1 MATIDVSPLQEDLSF
16 GARISGVTR
25 RALADEAV
33 RRRIR
38 EVFEDRGVLVFAGVE
53 RSDEM
58 LVEISNV
65 IGPPQDIPLKK
76 VSRVDEE
83 KSLGV
88 LEFNNEPADANI
100 FEIDGQAVSGWI
112 CWHFDSC
119 YTKVL
124 CRGAVLRVVEN
135 PPDGGMTGFADGIQ
149 LYRDISPDLR
159 REFEDARIL
168 YHPWLMFQH
177 QRFGMPERFRLISQ
191 QNELVRVLEETEHA
205 PRSVHPAVWTRATGE
220 KVLHVC
226 PYQADGILGREGIE
240 GDARLEA
247 LVQEIYAKMKPYW
260 HRWADDDMVVWD
272 NWRVIH
278 SAGGHKPQHT
288 RCVHRSTIDGDYGLG
303 AFESE
308 VRAYA

>member
-1 MATIDVSPLQEDLSF
+1 M
-16 GARISGVTR
+16 
-25 RALADEAV
+25 
-33 RRRIR
+33 
-38 EVFEDRGVLVFAGVE
+38 
-53 RSDEM
+53 
-58 LVEISNV
+58 
-65 IGPPQDIPLKK
+65 
-76 VSRVDEE
+76 
-83 KSLGV
+83 
-88 LEFNNEPADANI
+88 
-100 FEIDGQAVSGWI
+100 SGWI

-278 SAGGHKPQHT
+278 SAGGHKPQHA